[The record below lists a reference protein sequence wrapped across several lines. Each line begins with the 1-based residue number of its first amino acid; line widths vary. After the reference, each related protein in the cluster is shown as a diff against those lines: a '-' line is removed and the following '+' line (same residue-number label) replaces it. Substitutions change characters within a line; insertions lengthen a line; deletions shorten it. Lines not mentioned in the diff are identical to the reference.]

1 MYKNGGT
8 QKNTLADVKVMLEI
22 LEASHVALEGEKSL
36 DEAKAFT
43 KENLSK
49 LMISNNL
56 ENTYISKHVAR
67 ALELPS
73 HWRVQWFDVK
83 WQIMA
88 YEKDK
93 DMNGSTS
100 ILLDLAKLNFN
111 MVQATLQKDLRE
123 LSRYSLSFFFFSL
136 LVGQLY
142 ISLPN

>member
-1 MYKNGGT
+1 MYKNGVA
-8 QKNTLADVKVMLEI
+8 QKSTLADVKVMLEI

-49 LMISNNL
+49 IMISNNL

-83 WQIMA
+83 WQTIS
-88 YEKDK
+88 YEKDN
-93 DMNGSTS
+93 DMNGSTT

-111 MVQATLQKDLRE
+111 KVQATLQKDLRE
-123 LSRYSLSFFFFSL
+123 LSRYSFFFLFFSF
-136 LVGQLY
+136 LVAVV
-142 ISLPN
+142 